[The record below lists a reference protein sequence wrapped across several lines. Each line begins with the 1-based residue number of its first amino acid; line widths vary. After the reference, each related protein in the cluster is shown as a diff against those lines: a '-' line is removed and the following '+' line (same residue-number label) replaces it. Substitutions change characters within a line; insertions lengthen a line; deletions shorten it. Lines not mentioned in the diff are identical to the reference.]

1 MGRHRTDPRGMSRY
15 LAVAGAAL
23 LVVVL
28 LVVGGFALKS
38 ALTTKSQG
46 HSSPSPTH
54 AGPSQHSTKR
64 AG

>member
-1 MGRHRTDPRGMSRY
+1 MSRY

-38 ALTTKSQG
+38 ALTTKGQA
-46 HSSPSPTH
+46 HPSSPATH
-54 AGPSQHSTKR
+54 AGPSHTAKSR
-64 AG
+64 GSG

>member
-1 MGRHRTDPRGMSRY
+1 
-15 LAVAGAAL
+15 
-23 LVVVL
+23 
-28 LVVGGFALKS
+28 
-38 ALTTKSQG
+38 LTTKSQG